1 LFVID
6 EEQVNTCEVLSVCSY
21 ITMMVLLQVIPLGF
35 VFEDDTLVEA
45 SDSLV
50 EPHLRH
56 PPCNSILDVDRLLN
70 SVCTYLLFLLHC
82 SKCSGKKEYLCVFHS
97 IIV

>member
-1 LFVID
+1 MFVID
-6 EEQVNTCEVLSVCSY
+6 KEQRNTCEILSVCSY
-21 ITMMVLLQVIPLGF
+21 ITMMALLQVIPFGF

-56 PPCNSILDVDRLLN
+56 LPCNSVLDVDRLLN
-70 SVCTYLLFLLHC
+70 SVSTYLLVLLHC
-82 SKCSGKKEYLCVFHS
+82 SKCSGKRAFLIEVNKF
-97 IIV
+97 